1 MKSIKLV
8 RRNSQHAFQTHYMK
22 KRAFIPKRELTFAQ
36 CFFHSERMPH
46 ESVGSIRNNFFAAC
60 CLSSAACYLR
70 MFTTNLC
77 GTLQAMMHVNGQ
89 INLNLY
95 NLRIYR

>member
-1 MKSIKLV
+1 MKSIKQLATCIPDPLYEETSV
-8 RRNSQHAFQTHYMK
+8 YSET
-22 KRAFIPKRELTFAQ
+22 RADICPV
-36 CFFHSERMPH
+36 FFHSERMPH
-46 ESVGSIRNNFFAAC
+46 ESVGSIRNNFFAVC

-70 MFTTNLC
+70 MFMTNLC

-95 NLRIYR
+95 NLQ